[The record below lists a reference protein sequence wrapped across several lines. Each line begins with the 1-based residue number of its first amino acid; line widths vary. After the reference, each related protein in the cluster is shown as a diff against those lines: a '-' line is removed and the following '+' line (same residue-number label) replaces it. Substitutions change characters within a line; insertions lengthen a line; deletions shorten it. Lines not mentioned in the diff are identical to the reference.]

1 MPFLDAGEGG
11 EAVQAELEAQTR
23 DGERREAEA
32 SSSGHVAGFL
42 NLPLP
47 SSLGGP
53 PQPPPR
59 ADATAQGKAAVADAK
74 QDVGHR
80 KGPAWPVLG
89 FLGGIGGG
97 RGGASEEKAAAAA
110 AKKAVEEQKQGGF
123 SFRGLFGSKARNAEK
138 AKAAAA
144 EAKAAEERDSRGFSW
159 EALKSAFSSEE
170 KAAAE
175 EVKGSAAPRGGS
187 KGWRGLNLP
196 FLGRSAEEAQTKA
209 AEDDAEEDR
218 GLVLGFLK
226 QNLLGQSGEGAEQE
240 AAAAAQ
246 GEEKP
251 EGGLLGLFQKV
262 KRTPDSTQSAAE
274 AAEEEEEEEEAKGLL
289 SKVLNLGQ

>member
-1 MPFLDAGEGG
+1 M
-11 EAVQAELEAQTR
+11 QAELEAQTR

-32 SSSGHVAGFL
+32 SSGGHVAGFL

-53 PQPPPR
+53 PRPPR
-59 ADATAQGKAAVADAK
+59 ADAAAQGKAAVADAK
-74 QDVGHR
+74 QDVGHGE
-80 KGPAWPVLG
+80 GPAWPVLG
-89 FLGGIGGG
+89 FLGGIGRG
-97 RGGASEEKAAAAA
+97 RAGSSQEEKAAAAVKRA
-110 AKKAVEEQKQGGF
+110 TEEQKQGGF
-123 SFRGLFGSKARNAEK
+123 SFRGLFGAGARADAEK

-144 EAKAAEERDSRGFSW
+144 AARAAEERDTGAFSW
-159 EALKSAFSSEE
+159 EALKNAFSSEE

-175 EVKGSAAPRGGS
+175 EVRGSAPQGGKR
-187 KGWRGLNLP
+187 KGWKGLRLP
-196 FLGRSAEEAQTKA
+196 FLGRSAKEAQTQA
-209 AEDDAEEDR
+209 AEDDADEDR

-226 QNLLGQSGEGAEQE
+226 QNLLGQSGEEAAQE
-240 AAAAAQ
+240 AAAAQ

-274 AAEEEEEEEEAKGLL
+274 AAEEKAEEEEAKGLL